1 MLAGE
6 LRQLGINAY
15 LSYFP
20 SRSGTSIPDAYRH
33 YGAVLGAFTDTPDS
47 AVIVPEIYTIPA
59 LGLKSQRRFVWW
71 LSLSNFYGWKGD
83 SVFRDAFRSIR
94 TLVRGR
100 RPFGVQS
107 LSGLTHLSQSDT
119 VSCHLEARRISSF
132 PLCDFVN
139 PVFLV
144 PPRAVHQRH
153 NVILFNESKSARPV
167 SQLQREYPHLAF
179 RGLQGLSALDLRDVY
194 RSSKL
199 FVDFGPHPGRDRM
212 PREAVSQGCTLITG
226 LKGTAANSKDVP
238 IPLRY
243 KLDQTSRA
251 FSRQFGEV
259 SSEILSSYQS
269 IFERDFAS
277 FQTLTLAE
285 RESFRRELS
294 QLTGLITGTT
304 SN

>member
-20 SRSGTSIPDAYRH
+20 STSVTSIPDAYRH

-47 AVIVPEIYTIPA
+47 AVIVPEIYSIPA
-59 LGLKSQRRFVWW
+59 LRFKSQRRFVWW

-83 SVFRDAFRSIR
+83 SVFRDAFRSVR

-100 RPFGVQS
+100 RPYGVQS
-107 LSGLTHLSQSDT
+107 LSCLTHLVQSDT
-119 VSCHLEARRISSF
+119 VSRHLEERGVSSF

-139 PVFLV
+139 PVFLL
-144 PPRAVHQRH
+144 PPSTLHQRQD
-153 NVILFNESKSARPV
+153 VILFNQSKSAVPV
-167 SQLQREYPHLAF
+167 SALQREYPHLEF
-179 RGLQGLSALDLRDVY
+179 RGLHGLSALDLRDVY

-212 PREAVSQGCTLITG
+212 PREAVSQGCALITG
-226 LKGTAANSKDVP
+226 LRGTAANSRDVP
-238 IPLRY
+238 IPSRY

-251 FSRQFGEV
+251 FLRQFGAV
-259 SSEILSSYQS
+259 SSEILTNHQS
-269 IFERDFAS
+269 IFKRDFGP
-277 FQTLTLAE
+277 FQTLTLTE
-285 RESFRRELS
+285 RESFREQLS
-294 QLTGLITGTT
+294 QLTGLITGIT
-304 SN
+304 SS